1 VNIVQ
6 LIEKSH
12 YIQESGFELKIYD
25 LFLFLRNEYLV
36 TRLFNKKKNSIQYML
51 IELNRMVQVFRNV
64 QTQET
69 RQLIHSIIIL

>member
-36 TRLFNKKKNSIQYML
+36 TRLFNKRSIQYML

>member
-6 LIEKSH
+6 LKEKSH
-12 YIQESGFELKIYD
+12 YIQESGFKLKIYD

-36 TRLFNKKKNSIQYML
+36 TRLFNKRSIQYML

>member
-1 VNIVQ
+1 MNIVQ

-36 TRLFNKKKNSIQYML
+36 TRLFNKRSIQYML